1 MNTDILNTDM
11 CQTDNIYNL
20 LDTKNYKQHIDD
32 SINEIITIFILLV
45 KEYITLIFKK
55 GIKNEY
61 VFISGLNAIIHIFN
75 ITFYYTKNL
84 KLACYYTQQGYHVY
98 LDFINEL
105 NNVNISFLNLKTKDA
120 IMFVYKKTIFSICN
134 EYKKNINIK
143 TFNTIDEN
151 KLLENLHKLIN
162 IYKSIIDH
170 FSKSILIYYTSEEE
184 INNFCDYLTK
194 LNTLICSKK
203 KDGKNFDLL
212 IYFLHMFCNRRENNG
227 EIEYIDLFFNN
238 IELFLNNI
246 NKKKYY
252 DQQIIFKIKK
262 NIDNIRLDKYIQIDN
277 TLIDVIITDIYEI

>member
-1 MNTDILNTDM
+1 MNTDILNTDILN
-11 CQTDNIYNL
+11 TDNIYNL

-32 SINEIITIFILLV
+32 SINEIISIFILLV
-45 KEYITLIFKK
+45 KEYITLFFKK

-61 VFISGLNAIIHIFN
+61 IFISGLNAIIHIFN

-120 IMFVYKKTIFSICN
+120 IMFVYKKTIFCICN

-151 KLLENLHKLIN
+151 KLLENLNKIIN
-162 IYKSIIDH
+162 IYKLIIDH
-170 FSKSILIYYTSEEE
+170 FSKNILTYYTEEE
-184 INNFCDYLTK
+184 QINNFCDYLTK

-203 KDGKNFDLL
+203 KDEKIFELL
-212 IYFLHMFCNRRENNG
+212 IYFLHMICNRSENNG
-227 EIEYIDLFFNN
+227 EIENINLFFIN
-238 IELFLNNI
+238 IDLFLNNI
-246 NKKKYY
+246 TKKKNY
-252 DQQIIFKIKK
+252 DQQLILKIKK
-262 NIDNIRLDKYIQIDN
+262 NIDNIRIDKYINIDN
-277 TLIDVIITDIYEI
+277 ILIDVVISGIYEI